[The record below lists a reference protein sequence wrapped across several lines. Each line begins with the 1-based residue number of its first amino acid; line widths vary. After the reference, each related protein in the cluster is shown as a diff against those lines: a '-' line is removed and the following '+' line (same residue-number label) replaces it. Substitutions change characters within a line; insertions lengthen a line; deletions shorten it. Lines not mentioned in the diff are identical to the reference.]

1 VKSVSQSVP
10 AVEARGVSRAFGA
23 KLALQEIDLTV
34 SAGQIHALLGPNGA
48 GKTTLLRILTGLVH
62 PNAGSVHVLGHDA
75 VRDTNFVR
83 RHVGLIPSG
92 DRSFYLRLSGLEN
105 LLFFARM
112 HSMRKREAIAR
123 ALDVLEDVGLSEAA
137 KVPVG
142 NYSHG
147 MHKRL
152 SVARALLTEPALMLV
167 DEATHDLDPEGARRV
182 RDLIAK
188 LAAKGTGVLW
198 TTQRVDEIR
207 SFADEV
213 TLLDRGRIR
222 FTGSI
227 PALMAMSTPRRY
239 LVGLRNGGLVGAELE
254 RRVGVVLGE
263 VATVASTGTASAEHY
278 VLSLA
283 DGALI
288 GDAIAALAGAEVSVF
303 ACREEKSEIEEA
315 FLTLTDGAST

>member
-1 VKSVSQSVP
+1 MHAMRKK
-10 AVEARGVSRAFGA
+10 EAISRA
-23 KLALQEIDLTV
+23 L
-34 SAGQIHALLGPNGA
+34 
-48 GKTTLLRILTGLVH
+48 
-62 PNAGSVHVLGHDA
+62 
-75 VRDTNFVR
+75 
-83 RHVGLIPSG
+83 
-92 DRSFYLRLSGLEN
+92 
-105 LLFFARM
+105 
-112 HSMRKREAIAR
+112 EAI
-123 ALDVLEDVGLSEAA
+123 EDVGLTDAA

-152 SVARALLTEPALMLV
+152 SVARALLTEPALLLV

-182 RDLIAK
+182 RDLITA

-207 SFADEV
+207 GFADEV
-213 TLLDRGRIR
+213 TLLDHGRVR

-239 LVGLRNGGLVGAELE
+239 LVGLRNGGLVGPELE
-254 RRVGVVLGE
+254 QRLGLVLGD
-263 VATVASTGTASAEHY
+263 VATVAPTGGSAEHY

-283 DGALI
+283 EGALI
-288 GDAIAALAGAEVSVF
+288 GDAIAALAEAEVSVF

-315 FLTLTDGAST
+315 FLTLTDGRPT